1 METIITIQKG
11 EKIEMAIN
19 IKEYV
24 GTGNITVVNET
35 ENKKQKKKETKPSSK
50 NANSKKTGKKG

>member
-1 METIITIQKG
+1 
-11 EKIEMAIN
+11 MAIN

-24 GTGNITVVNET
+24 GAGNITVVNET

-50 NANSKKTGKKG
+50 NDNSKKTGKSH